1 MAKYFSNYK
10 MGALLSLIGVYFLVI
25 LSANSVEATSRE
37 KVYKNLQA
45 SHASN
50 AAEHDCIPVSCRRE
64 LGDEI
69 DPRYGVEKRLVPTGP
84 NPLHH

>member
-10 MGALLSLIGVYFLVI
+10 MGALLSLISLYFLVI

-50 AAEHDCIPVSCRRE
+50 AGGQYCSDVSCKRE
-64 LGDEI
+64 LGDEV

-84 NPLHH
+84 DPLHN